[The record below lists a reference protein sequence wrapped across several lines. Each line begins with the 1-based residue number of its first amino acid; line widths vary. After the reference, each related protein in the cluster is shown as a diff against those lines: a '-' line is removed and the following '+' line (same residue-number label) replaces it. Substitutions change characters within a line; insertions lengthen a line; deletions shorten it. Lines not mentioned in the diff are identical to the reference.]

1 MGALRSYNGGMTA
14 PDALEGFLDKWR
26 ARWPEWPVA
35 ETFVPPV
42 QRATA
47 VAWFA
52 LLQEFEDAMNIAG
65 DPLPADAK
73 LAWWGEELRDWSRR
87 RSRHP
92 LGRVLEPLQA
102 PWRELADVLP
112 VLIEARAQP
121 ADEAAAFARWVPF
134 AQALVAVEDAV
145 FAEAGAGATRQGETS
160 ASPVGP
166 ATTPIQPQPQ
176 AQARIEAV
184 AAQWLAARLMG
195 AGAAAT
201 PMAPAMAPAVWVERL
216 QWRWPARITAAP
228 VPGRLRLALA
238 RARLRGFRGAD
249 AGVPPLSP
257 LRTLWL
263 GWRAARG

>member
-1 MGALRSYNGGMTA
+1 MTGS
-14 PDALEGFLDKWR
+14 DALEGFLDKWR

-35 ETFVPPV
+35 EAFVPPA

-92 LGRVLEPLQA
+92 LGRVLEPLSA
-102 PWRELADVLP
+102 PWNELADALP

-121 ADEAAAFARWVPF
+121 ADEAAAFAQWAEF
-134 AQALVAVEDAV
+134 ARALGAVEDAV
-145 FAEAGAGATRQGETS
+145 FAVAGGASTGGATEGGGR
-160 ASPVGP
+160 A
-166 ATTPIQPQPQ
+166 
-176 AQARIEAV
+176 AQARSEAI
-184 AAQWLAARLMG
+184 AAQWLAARLLA
-195 AGAAAT
+195 AGAAA
-201 PMAPAMAPAVWVERL
+201 APASLAQSSAAWAGRL
-216 QWRWPARITAAP
+216 RQRWPARIAAAP
-228 VPGRLRLALA
+228 VPGRLRSALG
-238 RARLRGFRGAD
+238 RARLRSLRDGVE
-249 AGVPPLSP
+249 GVPPLSP